1 MTLTFQNL
9 MYFPLWMTLTPLV
22 FMYICVAGG
31 EREHGEGGGDHG
43 EPRLHHPR
51 HGQPGHRRLGSLF
64 IFSFLEPTIDRLRLC
79 TWLMQS
85 VYTGVE

>member
-1 MTLTFQNL
+1 
-9 MYFPLWMTLTPLV
+9 MTLTPLV

-43 EPRLHHPR
+43 EPRLHQPR

-64 IFSFLEPTIDRLRLC
+64 IFS
-79 TWLMQS
+79 
-85 VYTGVE
+85 